1 MNKPMIESFWRVLAV
16 PSAATAAH
24 VAMQIGGAPASVTI
38 GGAAIALGGW
48 AWACWRLADRAH
60 AAESLLDAQSSRQVE
75 HRRVLDELRAGLTQE
90 SIGVQQEVERVQ
102 GLLREAIRDLSGA
115 FGRMNEHSQRQ
126 AQAVSGVLSQ
136 TGRGGGALDVRQFAQ
151 RAGTL
156 MENLVGT
163 MTEASR
169 HSVTSVQRIDAMVKH
184 LDAIFELLGD
194 MKTIA
199 DQTNLLAL
207 NAAIEAARAGEA
219 GRGFAVVAEE
229 VRNLSERSTSF
240 NDQIR
245 KLVFSSKDAVA
256 QVRETVGH
264 VANRDSDTTDRA
276 KLEVTRW
283 MADMEALNQHLNEAM
298 GAVSASGEQIRNA
311 VGQAVRCLQFED
323 IATQALGSA
332 VRHAGRI
339 DAVNAETVRLQ
350 SLVESV
356 PMSRPAAPAPMAWN
370 PPAPMAAPIAA
381 MAAPIQYKAPAP
393 APAAAVPAPA
403 PSSSAGSGVNGHHN
417 GSDWRTP
424 VHKPVAQENLQAGD
438 VELF

>member
-1 MNKPMIESFWRVLAV
+1 MIESFWRVLAV
-16 PSAATAAH
+16 PSAASAAH
-24 VAMQIGGAPASVTI
+24 VAMQIGGAPSALTLT
-38 GGAAIALGGW
+38 GAAVALGGW
-48 AWACWRLADRAH
+48 AWACYRLAERAH
-60 AAESLLDAQSSRQVE
+60 AAETRIEGQAGRLAE
-75 HRRVLDELRAGLTQE
+75 HRRVLDELRGGLTAE
-90 SIGVQQEVERVQ
+90 TGGVVQEVDRVN

-115 FGRMNEHSQRQ
+115 FGRMTEHSQRQ
-126 AQAVSGVLSQ
+126 SQAVSQVLSQ
-136 TGRGGGALDVRQFAQ
+136 TGRGGAGALDVRQFAQ

-169 HSVTSVQRIDAMVKH
+169 QSAVSVQRIDAMVKH

-240 NDQIR
+240 NEQIR

-276 KLEVTRW
+276 KVEVTRW
-283 MADMEALNQHLNEAM
+283 MADMESLNLHLNEAM
-298 GAVSASGEQIRNA
+298 GAVSSCGDNIRKA
-311 VGQAVRCLQFED
+311 VDQAVRCLQFED

-339 DAVNAETVRLQ
+339 EAVNAEAVRLQ
-350 SLVESV
+350 TVIESDGPQALAHAAQ
-356 PMSRPAAPAPMAWN
+356 PMMS
-370 PPAPMAAPIAA
+370 APIA
-381 MAAPIQYKAPAP
+381 YKAPPPPPMPAPAVSPMSMTPPP
-393 APAAAVPAPA
+393 APAAASVPAA
-403 PSSSAGSGVNGHHN
+403 VNGHASP
-417 GSDWRTP
+417 GDWRTP
-424 VHKPVAQENLQAGD
+424 VHKPVAQDNLQAGA

>member
-24 VAMQIGGAPASVTI
+24 VAMQVGGATPTVTMT
-38 GGAAIALGGW
+38 GAAVALGGW

-60 AAESLLDAQSSRQVE
+60 AAESKVAGQSARQAE
-75 HRRVLDELRAGLTQE
+75 HRRVLDELRAGLAAETV
-90 SIGVQQEVERVQ
+90 GVQQEVDRVN
-102 GLLREAIRDLSGA
+102 GLLREAIRNLSSA
-115 FGRMNEHSQRQ
+115 FSRMNEHSQRQ
-126 AQAVSGVLSQ
+126 AQAVSAVLSQ
-136 TGRGGGALDVRQFAQ
+136 TGRGGGSLDVRQFAQ
-151 RAGTL
+151 RAGCL
-156 MENLVGT
+156 MGNLVCT

-229 VRNLSERSTSF
+229 VRNLSERSTNF
-240 NDQIR
+240 NEQIR

-298 GAVSASGEQIRNA
+298 GSVASSGDNIRKAVD
-311 VGQAVRCLQFED
+311 QAVRCLQFED

-332 VRHAGRI
+332 SRHAGRI
-339 DAVNAETVRLQ
+339 DAVNSEAARLHA
-350 SLVESV
+350 LVESEPV
-356 PMSRPAAPAPMAWN
+356 MTYAAPMSAPRTAPSQPSAAPASFVFK
-370 PPAPMAAPIAA
+370 PATPVV
-381 MAAPIQYKAPAP
+381 
-393 APAAAVPAPA
+393 AAANGTHVN
-403 PSSSAGSGVNGHHN
+403 GVNGHN
-417 GSDWRTP
+417 GAMDWRTP
-424 VHKPVAQENLQAGD
+424 VHKPVAQDNLQAGE